1 MSHWLVGEPGW
12 EDVAGACLRWLDT
25 ALVSAA

>member
-12 EDVAGACLRWLDT
+12 ENVCDKALAWLGS
-25 ALVSAA
+25 L

>member
-12 EDVAGACLRWLDT
+12 EDVARIVLRWLADE
-25 ALVSAA
+25 VSLAA